1 MQRDSF
7 RKVFLLI
14 YFFNAFSRASNLLNW
29 QDQCTL
35 IDSFLYLARQTVNE
49 NFLVKNERVEF
60 HVTRVVGN
68 NDSEEK
74 KRKKR
79 K

>member
-7 RKVFLLI
+7 RKVFLPI

-29 QDQCTL
+29 QDL

-68 NDSEEK
+68 NDSEGK